1 MKAASRKGPAFSLN
15 ETQKEILMTDF
26 RNLLKSI
33 GMPQDDKIAAPI
45 IVGYPKSIPEIPARL
60 NPQILKV
67 IN

>member
-1 MKAASRKGPAFSLN
+1 
-15 ETQKEILMTDF
+15 MTDF
-26 RNLLKSI
+26 RNLLKSM

-60 NPQILKV
+60 NPQILKI